1 MTRAQEYRADANAA
15 DAVQKEKR
23 KYYCYGKAAEIK
35 TGFDGFVGL
44 IQYDGQFLGRKRSV
58 GMIGSLAVIGE
69 GDAKGKRRKADE
81 EIDDPQHRG

>member
-1 MTRAQEYRADANAA
+1 MSGEALAHPEDAPPHDKGAEYRADANAA

-44 IQYDGQFLGRKRSV
+44 IQYDGQLPGKE
-58 GMIGSLAVIGE
+58 IGGDDRELTVIGE
-69 GDAKGKRRKADE
+69 GDA
-81 EIDDPQHRG
+81 